1 MDDAQRELLMDHDI
15 RLSVLETV
23 VVYFATKCLSSF
35 DRTNPGL
42 SAELIAGLRE
52 HFDQMKFMGV
62 DNAAAADLITA
73 EFHDA
78 ATRFLARLSQKP
90 A

>member
-1 MDDAQRELLMDHDI
+1 MDDPQRELLMGHDI

-23 VVYFATKCLSSF
+23 VAYFATRCLSSF

-42 SAELIAGLRE
+42 SAELIAGLRA
-52 HFDQMKFMGV
+52 HLDQMKFAGV

-73 EFHDA
+73 EFQDA
-78 ATRFLARLSQKP
+78 ATLFLARLTQKP